1 MTPTETKYDSSP
13 KNQNAINSKLIQSYL
28 DDCCFDMQVNPNS
41 TLSGTEAYIIKMISK
56 IAVGSATVWW
66 SVIELKQ
73 FIKNRKSL

>member
-1 MTPTETKYDSSP
+1 MTPTETKYDSLP
-13 KNQNAINSKLIQSYL
+13 KNQNAFNSKSVQSYL
-28 DDCCFDMQVNPNS
+28 DDCCFDVQFNPNS

-66 SVIELKQ
+66 SVIELRQ